1 MQSGFQHFMRS
12 LSTKVTKTYDIDI
25 TLIWMQLHVILSNF
39 VRKFAVRNCKYLIYT
54 ILLFLSHLLV
64 AGCGFFKQGVT

>member
-1 MQSGFQHFMRS
+1 MRP

-25 TLIWMQLHVILSNF
+25 TLIWMQLHAILSNF
-39 VRKFAVRNCKYLIYT
+39 VGFLLEKMYTYLILT

-64 AGCGFFKQGVT
+64 AGCVYLRKGCSNSGVY